1 MTMRPQNIGDLV
13 ITAAIGLL
21 LATAALAAESFRHL
35 KGREI
40 AARFTGMELTD
51 EVHWAYV
58 FERGGRLNIFSM
70 GRPGT
75 GSWKVD
81 RNELCLG
88 RPPDETRCYE
98 VWVSGRN
105 VQLRREPEIPDEGIL
120 QKPQKRQ

>member
-1 MTMRPQNIGDLV
+1 MAFAVLV
-13 ITAAIGLL
+13 IATMLLPGWSMAQGTAATD
-21 LATAALAAESFRHL
+21 AYHRL

-40 AARFTGMELTD
+40 ATRFTGMELTD

-58 FERGGRLNIFSM
+58 FEKGGRLNIFSM

-75 GSWKVD
+75 GAWKVD
-81 RNELCLG
+81 RNELCLD
-88 RPPDETRCYE
+88 RPLDETRCYE
-98 VWVSGRN
+98 VWVSGQN

>member
-1 MTMRPQNIGDLV
+1 MTMRHRDLGGLV
-13 ITAAIGLL
+13 VASAGCLL
-21 LATAALAAESFRHL
+21 LASAALAAEPFRHL

-51 EVHWAYV
+51 EIHWAYV
-58 FERGGRLNIFSM
+58 FERGGRLKIFSM

-75 GSWKVD
+75 GAWKVEKD
-81 RNELCLG
+81 ELCLD
-88 RPPDETRCYE
+88 RPPDEARCYE
-98 VWVSGRN
+98 VWVSGQT

>member
-1 MTMRPQNIGDLV
+1 MTMYAG
-13 ITAAIGLL
+13 AIRGWVMTIAVWLPF
-21 LATAALAAESFRHL
+21 ATAALAAEPFRHL

-40 AARFTGMELTD
+40 ASRFTGMELTD

-75 GSWKVD
+75 GAWKVEKD
-81 RNELCLG
+81 ELCLD
-88 RPPDETRCYE
+88 RSPDEARCYE
-98 VWVSGRN
+98 VWVSGQN

>member
-1 MTMRPQNIGDLV
+1 MTMRHRNIGSLV

-21 LATAALAAESFRHL
+21 LATAVLAAEPLRHL

-40 AARFTGMELTD
+40 ASRFTGMELTD

-58 FERGGRLNIFSM
+58 FEKGGRLNIFSM

-75 GSWKVD
+75 GSWKVEKD
-81 RNELCLG
+81 ELCLD
-88 RPPDETRCYE
+88 RPPDEPRCYE
-98 VWVSGRN
+98 VWVSGQN

>member
-1 MTMRPQNIGDLV
+1 MTMRPRNIGDLV
-13 ITAAIGLL
+13 VAAVGFL
-21 LATAALAAESFRHL
+21 LATAALAAEPFRHL
-35 KGREI
+35 NGREI
-40 AARFTGMELTD
+40 ASRFIGMELTD

-75 GSWKVD
+75 GSWKVES
-81 RNELCLG
+81 NELCLD
-88 RPPDETRCYE
+88 RLPDEARCYE

-105 VQLRREPEIPDEGIL
+105 VQLRREPEIPGEGIL

>member
-1 MTMRPQNIGDLV
+1 MTMRPWSIKVLMGAPV
-13 ITAAIGLL
+13 VGLL
-21 LATAALAAESFRHL
+21 LATAALAAEPLRHP

-40 AARFTGMELTD
+40 ASRFVGMELTD

-58 FERGGRLNIFSM
+58 FEKGGHLNIFSM

-75 GSWKVD
+75 GAWKVEKD
-81 RNELCLG
+81 ELCLD
-88 RPPDETRCYE
+88 RPPDEARCYE
-98 VWVSGRN
+98 VWVSGQN

>member
-1 MTMRPQNIGDLV
+1 MRPQNIGDLV

-75 GSWKVD
+75 GSWTVD

-98 VWVSGRN
+98 VWVSGQN
-105 VQLRREPEIPDEGIL
+105 VQLRRESDVPDEGIL